1 MLKRMALKC
10 RAIERFTSSRSFLLL
25 LMLGN
30 SSYFCINPTP
40 FYFKWGSHFIRNNY
54 TEHKNAIV
62 LSHEVVSSTEITFD
76 QGKHKQVWSDRKST
90 GTLCLDIW
98 IPIASIILP
107 AGIFT
112 CKLSWFSMHKTLKYG
127 NLIGFTGFRNKL
139 AFRQLNSLRF
149 IAVAFWIFQLFW
161 IRFFFSLKTFSMN
174 ISRIVNELRQKALI
188 VPANQ
193 QAIA

>member
-10 RAIERFTSSRSFLLL
+10 RTIERFTSSRSFLLL

-90 GTLCLDIW
+90 GTVCLDIW
-98 IPIASIILP
+98 IPIASFILP

-139 AFRQLNSLRF
+139 AFRQLNWNSVLD
-149 IAVAFWIFQLFW
+149 ISIILNSIFFLAENIFNEH
-161 IRFFFSLKTFSMN
+161 FSN
-174 ISRIVNELRQKALI
+174 C
-188 VPANQ
+188 
-193 QAIA
+193 